1 MIIINELHIE
11 QLLSTSIQ
19 LSYVW
24 YDVCLHSHHS
34 WDINFVTGFQLWSLF
49 VQLIGHNCIIS
60 SPLLCHNYAITWP
73 LIVPYAPLWGHN
85 IGIILHLD
93 GHYNLITW
101 PLIKIPLIHYPYK
114 VWICTPQVGSQCYI
128 NCIRNIYIVGTSK
141 YSSLY
146 T

>member
-1 MIIINELHIE
+1 MIIINEIHIE
-11 QLLSTSIQ
+11 QLLSTSITFICV
-19 LSYVW
+19 VW
-24 YDVCLHSHHS
+24 CVFAFPPFMRYKLCNWFS
-34 WDINFVTGFQLWSLF
+34 IMKFF
-49 VQLIGHNCIIS
+49 VQLIGHNCITS
-60 SPLLCHNYAITWP
+60 FPLSCHNYAITWP
-73 LIVPYAPLWGHN
+73 LIVPHAPLWGHN
-85 IGIILHLD
+85 IGIILQLD
-93 GHYNLITW
+93 GHYSLITW